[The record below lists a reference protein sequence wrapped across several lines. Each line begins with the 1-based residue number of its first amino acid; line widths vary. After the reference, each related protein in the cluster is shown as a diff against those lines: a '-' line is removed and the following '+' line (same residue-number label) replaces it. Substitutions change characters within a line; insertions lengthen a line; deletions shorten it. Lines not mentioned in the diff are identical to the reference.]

1 MGAMIEKEILEAF
14 QQALIFVVANS
25 TKPLMKIM
33 MVGRTIDGEIPENYV
48 EVVHIPNNRT
58 GEYYGNERTYQGLF
72 RVLYHSPK
80 DDLGPYAAMQYLG
93 EIADGFPKEKV
104 MINGAAN
111 LKIYDVPVAESVI
124 PSGSELLFPLTLRYR
139 CFRP

>member
-14 QQALIFVVANS
+14 QSALIVVVANS
-25 TKPLMKIM
+25 TVPLMQIM
-33 MVGRTIDGEIPENYV
+33 MVGRTLETIPDNYL

-58 GEYYGNERTYQGLF
+58 GEYYGNERTYQGIF

-80 DDLGPYAAMQYLG
+80 DDKGPYAPMQYLG